1 MAKTYHLAPE
11 KFIGLEIFLAT
22 FTILIGA
29 LRFWILRHRRRSTAE
44 LISDCLYIFTICVS
58 TANVSMV
65 VYKAFE
71 EIAIRKKYTGPIVE
85 LYLFAPKYLKIT
97 YIMGIIYIV
106 ELTTMKGAFIAFYWG
121 LFQGMDSK
129 RRYSLHMVS
138 VIVVMSFFA
147 AMGIY
152 LFWVNPISDNWS
164 EILSVVINKAAL
176 ASLAV
181 NVVVSW
187 LNIFTDLL
195 IMGLP
200 LLIISSLRLRRPE
213 KIALVF
219 IFCMGG
225 LSIASSVTRF
235 AILYPYIKTPP
246 LTTQTIHVLELWGTV
261 EIAAAVTAFALPS
274 LRVLYIRMLGLPSH
288 TQVTPQGDSG
298 GKSRGRK
305 RTPGQS
311 SDDSILMTITS
322 GEIDPQGN
330 RVVVTKTFN
339 VDRQVWPPHDY
350 QCEIRRVDSDERV
363 EPGTNEV
370 YSLNPVVK
378 NMEMSQQNQY
388 YHGSHDGRR
397 LDEYNDVDLE
407 TQDSGDLLRRG
418 NDDAS
423 QIHRYN
429 QGGLLNHDNSRMD
442 GDIRYHVHAP
452 REQAR

>member
-11 KFIGLEIFLAT
+11 TFISLEIFLAS

-44 LISDCLYIFTICVS
+44 VISDCLYIFSICVS

-97 YIMGIIYIV
+97 YTLGIIYIV
-106 ELTTMKGAFIAFYWG
+106 ELTTLKGAFIAFYWG
-121 LFQGMDSK
+121 LFKGMDSK
-129 RRYSLHMVS
+129 RRYSLHVVS

-147 AMGIY
+147 TMGIY

-164 EILSVVINKAAL
+164 EILSIVINKSAL

-181 NVVVSW
+181 NVVMSW

-195 IMGLP
+195 ILGLP

-213 KIALVF
+213 KVALAF

-225 LSIASSVTRF
+225 LSIAASVTRF
-235 AILYPYIKTPP
+235 AIIYPYIKTPP

-261 EIAAAVTAFALPS
+261 EVAAAVTAFSLPS
-274 LRVLYIRMLGLPSH
+274 LRVLFTRILGLPS

-298 GKSRGRK
+298 GKLRGRK
-305 RTPGQS
+305 RSPGQS
-311 SDDSILMTITS
+311 SDDSILMTINS
-322 GEIDPQGN
+322 GEIDSQGN
-330 RVVVTKTFN
+330 KVVVTKTFN
-339 VDRQVWPPHDY
+339 VDRQIWPPHDY
-350 QCEIRRVDSDERV
+350 QCEIRRVDSNERV

-370 YSLNPVVK
+370 YSLNPVAN
-378 NMEMSQQNQY
+378 NMEVSQQNQY

-407 TQDSGDLLRRG
+407 IQDSGDLLRRG
-418 NDDAS
+418 NDAS
-423 QIHRYN
+423 QTRISN
-429 QGGLLNHDNSRMD
+429 QGGLLYHDNHRMD

-452 REQAR
+452 REQAW